1 MGTWSLSSGPGAVRE
16 SHAPGSLPELALLE
30 KLLRAPYLVEMK
42 VVGSREGAQ
51 RGERGPRRSTAAGT
65 AGTCWE
71 PWDRAKEEGRLPPLI
86 PERCSWRLPF
96 YSCVWALRRE
106 ELHGVRGAGIRSVS
120 PRREGAGEVRGR
132 LHPIPPRT
140 QVLGLLFPRRGSV
153 LQNRDGGKKSCASR
167 SLGTMNEITLF

>member
-71 PWDRAKEEGRLPPLI
+71 PWDRAKEEGRLPPLFPRDVLGDCLFI
-86 PERCSWRLPF
+86 RVSGLSGGK
-96 YSCVWALRRE
+96 SCTEFGEQESGALAP
-106 ELHGVRGAGIRSVS
+106 GARVPGRSAGACTRS
-120 PRREGAGEVRGR
+120 PRE
-132 LHPIPPRT
+132 PKSW
-140 QVLGLLFPRRGSV
+140 GSFSH
-153 LQNRDGGKKSCASR
+153 DGGVYYRIETGGRKAVR
-167 SLGTMNEITLF
+167 LGAWAQ